1 MSKTI
6 KKIYK
11 ILVILFLVS
20 LFLPTTGFFLLKNQ
34 DVQNYLVDVL
44 SEKISNRLNT
54 QIKVKSAYYTL
65 FNKVVLEDVYIQ
77 DQKGDSLIYSKR
89 ITGNLNYLS
98 LKNRELFFEE
108 LALDDARIKL
118 YNDTSQNINIH
129 FLVQALKRKDTTK
142 PRMHIRS
149 QNIRISNSTLTYH
162 TNHKPD
168 ATPVVDPNHLWINN
182 LDLLI
187 EGLNADSGRVKMNIK
202 KLSFDELSGLTVKNL
217 TTGLK
222 LNQQFIDLRNFSV
235 LTPYT
240 SFKTDSI
247 RITHHQYAGFKPPF
261 NKLRFDISINP
272 SRIAF
277 NDLACFSQIFR
288 KAPDKQFTISGHI
301 RGRINNLKGDQVH
314 LGLGSKTELLTDF
327 SLDGLPDISRTFMY
341 IDMNHFYTGMQDLKV
356 INRFLPE
363 NKKISLP
370 DAFSNLGR
378 IRYEGNFTGFIDD
391 FVAYGTMNTNL
402 GEISTDLLIQP
413 RQMEGLAMNGNLKT
427 RDFDIGGLLE
437 NEENFGKF
445 SMDMQVKGSILKEGF
460 RAQTDGNIKKLEI
473 NRYNYENIR
482 LDGLLTDK
490 KYDGSLSIEDPNV
503 QLDFQGGIDFSGD
516 VPVFDFQAEL
526 AKAKLHKLNLSPE
539 DTSANLSLNL
549 ISNFKGNSLDN
560 ASGTIRL
567 SRGKLVRNEKILRF
581 DNLKIDARHRRDTHR
596 VFLASDYLEAKLVG
610 KYKSTSVYQSLKN
623 LALSYLPVFIR
634 GPRDT
639 ASVAYQN
646 DFELAIDL
654 NHTAPITKL
663 FLPGLKVA
671 DSSKVKLIYQ
681 GGETKSFHLTA
692 QSKNLQFK
700 DWNFENI
707 SLDSRSQDTIFALNI
722 DFDRVSTLSE
732 KPTEYFH
739 QFRLQSLTGE
749 NKSKLLVQWDQPG
762 QYTLKGELI
771 SLIELDRNQY
781 TGNLKTH
788 VFLLPGQVNLNNET
802 WHLSQSSV
810 IIDSSSFNFNN
821 LSFYHKQQRIY
832 VDGRITKNPTDTL
845 EMNFSDITLDYA
857 NILLPKGHLI
867 FKGSLHGS
875 ARLSNLYKEPSF
887 RSNLMIDTLSVNHQK
902 LGQTRIKSH
911 WSNQDTTI
919 ALNLESKRGTLKTI
933 DLAGNYK
940 PKDQSI
946 QFDLKLDKLRMAALN
961 PILQKAFSDFNGAV
975 SGHLDITGTT
985 RYPFFNGRLSAQK
998 TSFTIDYLQTEYH
1011 LTHILDVSDNTLLFN
1026 EVEVTD
1032 NKGHTANVDGRIRFH
1047 SLKNIDYTFIIDAS
1061 ELRALNTTGL
1071 ENSIYYGDAFA
1082 SGLVNIEGN
1091 TQNKNLNI
1099 DASLSTE
1106 EHTRINFPVG
1116 DRGRSQKTRFITFIG
1131 NSRQQSQPT
1140 KDQET
1145 YRPNLSGLSMNF
1157 DLEVTPQA
1165 KTRLIF
1171 DPELRDIIEASGRG
1185 NLNMEVDNSGDF
1197 RIYGNYTIEEGDY
1210 MFSLKNV
1217 INKEFEIQQGSQ
1229 IIWNGKPQDAD
1240 INITAVYNLRTALN
1254 NLFMDTTSF
1263 YNKRIPVECKIQLTE
1278 KLDNPNIQFDI
1289 NLPTADESTRARLQS
1304 AINTEEEMN
1313 KQFLSLL
1320 VLNTFMPS
1328 QQYLAGQ
1335 PEALDM
1341 GATGMAFTTSELL
1354 SNQLSHWLS
1363 QISNNWDI
1371 GVNYQPGDEISKD
1384 QMEVALSTQLLNNR
1398 LIINGNV
1405 GTSGKYQK
1413 ASELV
1418 GDFRVDWKLT
1428 PNGKLR
1434 LKFFNRNSDRL
1445 IYEETRYI
1453 QGAGLFYRQEFNS
1466 FKELLR
1472 NIARDLSSKKK
1483 KEQANKE

>member
-1 MSKTI
+1 M
-6 KKIYK
+6 
-11 ILVILFLVS
+11 FLAS
-20 LFLPTTGFFLLKNQ
+20 LFLPTTGFFLLKNP
-34 DVQNYLVDVL
+34 DIQNYLVDQL
-44 SEKISNRLNT
+44 SEKFSSRLNAK
-54 QIKVKSAYYTL
+54 IKIQSAYYTL
-65 FNKVVLEDVYIQ
+65 FNKLVLEDVYIQ
-77 DQKGDSLIYSKR
+77 DQKGDSLIYSER
-89 ITGNLNYLS
+89 ITGNLNYIS

-108 LALDDARIKL
+108 LALENARIKL

-129 FLVQALKRKDTTK
+129 FLIQALKRKDTTK

-149 QNIRISNSTLTYH
+149 QNIRIRNSTLTYH

-168 ATPVVDPNHLWINN
+168 ATPVVDPNHLRLNKLN
-182 LDLLI
+182 LHI
-187 EGLNADSGRVKMNIK
+187 SELNADSGRVKMNIK
-202 KLSFDELSGLTVKNL
+202 NLSFEELSGLSVNNL
-217 TTGLK
+217 STGLK
-222 LNQQFIDLRNFSV
+222 LNRKHLNLHNFS
-235 LTPYT
+235 LHTPVT

-247 RITHHQYAGFKPPF
+247 RITHNQYEGFKHPF
-261 NKLRFDISINP
+261 NKLRFDVSIKP
-272 SRIAF
+272 SRVAF
-277 NDLACFSQIFR
+277 NDLAYFSKVFR
-288 KAPDKQFTISGHI
+288 KTPERQFTLSGHI
-301 RGRINNLKGDQVH
+301 RGKINNLKGDQVH
-314 LGLGSKTELLTDF
+314 LALGTQTELLTDF

-341 IDMNHFYTGMQDLKV
+341 IDMNHFYTGMQDLEI
-356 INRFLPE
+356 INRFLPGD
-363 NKKISLP
+363 KKIRVP
-370 DAFSNLGR
+370 DAFENLGR
-378 IRYEGNFTGFIDD
+378 VRYEGNFTGFIDD

-413 RQMEGLAMNGNLKT
+413 RQVEGLAMKGNLKT
-427 RDFDIGGLLE
+427 QDFDIGGLLE

-445 SMDMQVKGSILKEGF
+445 SMDIQVKGSILQEGF
-460 RAQTDGNIKKLEI
+460 RAQTDGNINKLEI
-473 NRYNYENIR
+473 NQYNYKNIR

-503 QLDFQGGIDFSGD
+503 QFDFQGGIDFSGE

-526 AKAKLHKLNLSPE
+526 AKAKLHQLNFASQ
-539 DTSANLSLNL
+539 DTSANLSLSL
-549 ISNFKGNSLDN
+549 MSNFKGNSLDN

-567 SRGKLVRNEKILRF
+567 SQGKLVRNEKTLRF
-581 DNLKIDARHRRDTHR
+581 DDLQIEARHRKDTHR
-596 VFLASDYLEAKLVG
+596 IYLSSDYLEARLVG
-610 KYKSTSVYQSLKN
+610 KYRSTTVYQSLKN
-623 LALSYLPVFIR
+623 LSLSYLPVFIQNSE
-634 GPRDT
+634 DT
-639 ASVAYQN
+639 ASVPYQN

-654 NHTAPITKL
+654 KHTVPITNV
-663 FLPGLKVA
+663 FLPSLKVA
-671 DSSKVKLIYQ
+671 DSSKVKLDYR

-692 QSKNLQFK
+692 QTQNLRYK
-700 DWNFENI
+700 DWNFTNI
-707 SLDSRSQDTIFALNI
+707 NLDSRSQDTIFALNLH
-722 DFDRVSTLSE
+722 FDQVSTLSE
-732 KPTEYFH
+732 KPTKYFH
-739 QFRLQSLTGE
+739 QFSLQSLTGNNE
-749 NKSKLLVQWDQPG
+749 SKLMVQWDQP
-762 QYTLKGELI
+762 QQDTLKGELI
-771 SLIELDRNQY
+771 SLIEMGRNEQ
-781 TGNLKTH
+781 TGHLKTNI
-788 VFLLPGQVNLNNET
+788 FLLPGEIKLNNEI
-802 WHLSQSSV
+802 WHVAQSSV

-821 LSFYHKQQRIY
+821 LSFYHKQQRMY

-845 EMNFSDITLDYA
+845 EMNFSDIALDYA
-857 NILLPKGHLI
+857 NILFPKGNLT
-867 FKGSLHGS
+867 FNGSIHGS

-887 RSNLMIDTLSVNHQK
+887 RSNLIIDTLSVNRQK
-902 LGQTRIKSH
+902 VGQTRIKSL
-911 WSNQDTTI
+911 WNNQDKTI
-919 ALNLESKRGTLKTI
+919 ALNLESQRGELKTI
-933 DLAGNYK
+933 DLEGTYN

-946 QFDLKLDKLRMAALN
+946 QFDLDLDKLRMAALN

-985 RYPFFNGRLSAQK
+985 RYPVFNGRLSAQK

-1011 LTHILDVSDNTLLFN
+1011 LTHILDITDNALLFN
-1026 EVEVTD
+1026 QVEVTD
-1032 NKGHTANVDGRIRFH
+1032 NKGNTANIDGRLKFNT
-1047 SLKNIDYTFIIDAS
+1047 LKNIDYTFIIEAD

-1071 ENSIYYGDAFA
+1071 DNSIYYGDAFA
-1082 SGLVNIEGN
+1082 SGLVNIQGN
-1091 TQNKNLNI
+1091 TQTKALNI

-1106 EHTRINFPVG
+1106 EDTRINLPVG
-1116 DRGRSQKTRFITFIG
+1116 DRGRSQKTRFITFVG
-1131 NSRQQSQPT
+1131 NPQQSSNSPGD
-1140 KDQET
+1140 DQHS

-1165 KTRLIF
+1165 RTRLIF
-1171 DPELRDIIEASGRG
+1171 DPDLRDIIEASGRG

-1217 INKEFEIQQGSQ
+1217 INKEFEIEQGSQ

-1240 INITAVYNLRTALN
+1240 INITAVYNLRTSLN

-1278 KLDNPNIQFDI
+1278 KLVNPNIQFDI

-1335 PEALDM
+1335 SEAFDM

-1405 GTSGKYQK
+1405 GTSGKYQQ

-1453 QGAGLFYRQEFNS
+1453 QGAGLFYREEFNS
-1466 FKELLR
+1466 FRELLR
-1472 NIARDLSSKKK
+1472 NIAEDLSFKKK
-1483 KEQANKE
+1483 KEQANKQ